1 MDSKNIFDLFGRQ
14 KEEINIDVK
23 SLELMKLLI
32 EKRFKLLQSKFG
44 EHVSQTQTLVNSIKV
59 SKNYIDLKNLKR
71 IVGVKP
77 SIDKNDVVVKSELEE
92 VLDALISLEKEYSTK
107 GIKKHELKTII
118 NNLHFGEEKN
128 LKPFLDVKGRRISNV
143 SKAVHDYDVIVKIQF
158 DDAVKS
164 INDQVLTNHTSFK
177 SEINSKIDEIN
188 ARLDNF

>member
-23 SLELMKLLI
+23 TLELMKLLI
-32 EKRFKLLQSKFG
+32 DTRYKTLQNKFG
-44 EHVSQTQTLVNSIKV
+44 EHVSQTQTLVNNIKV
-59 SKNYIDLKNLKR
+59 SKNYIDLENSKR

-77 SIDKNDVVVKSELEE
+77 SIDKSDVVVKSELEE

-118 NNLHFGEEKN
+118 NNLSFGEENN
-128 LKPFLDVKGRRISNV
+128 LKPFLDVKGRRISNF

-158 DDAVKS
+158 DDAIES
-164 INDQVLTNHTSFK
+164 INDQIFTNHASFK
-177 SEINSKIDEIN
+177 SDINSKIDEIL

>member
-23 SLELMKLLI
+23 TLELMKLLI

-59 SKNYIDLKNLKR
+59 SKNNIDLKNLKR
-71 IVGVKP
+71 I
-77 SIDKNDVVVKSELEE
+77 
-92 VLDALISLEKEYSTK
+92 
-107 GIKKHELKTII
+107 
-118 NNLHFGEEKN
+118 
-128 LKPFLDVKGRRISNV
+128 
-143 SKAVHDYDVIVKIQF
+143 VIVKIQF

>member
-92 VLDALISLEKEYSTK
+92 VLDALISLEKEYSQR
-107 GIKKHELKTII
+107 ELK
-118 NNLHFGEEKN
+118 NMN
-128 LKPFLDVKGRRISNV
+128 
-143 SKAVHDYDVIVKIQF
+143 
-158 DDAVKS
+158 
-164 INDQVLTNHTSFK
+164 
-177 SEINSKIDEIN
+177 
-188 ARLDNF
+188 